1 MQKNLIMKK
10 IVTIILLTGTFLI
23 SGCDS
28 LNQVANQYG
37 GAIVNA
43 LGTPTSTEIGT
54 ALKQALENGAGAST
68 GKLSATNGFLGN
80 AAVKILM
87 PEEARKV
94 ESTLRSLGF
103 NTLCDNVITSLNRA
117 AEDAAKEA
125 KPILVNAIKQMTFQ
139 DVTNI
144 LLGDKDAATQY
155 FKRTTTASLTQKFK
169 PIVNTSIGKVGA
181 TKYWTELTTAYN
193 KIPMVKP
200 VTTDLT
206 AYVTEK
212 AIQGLFVEVAAEEL
226 RIRENVGARST
237 TLMQKVFAYA
247 DQQKK

>member
-37 GAIVNA
+37 GTIVNA

>member
-1 MQKNLIMKK
+1 MKK
-10 IVTIILLTGTFLI
+10 TTLVALLSCGLTL
-23 SGCDS
+23 SSCDS

-37 GAIVNA
+37 DTVINA
-43 LGTPTSTEIGT
+43 LGTPTNVEIGT
-54 ALKQALENGAGAST
+54 ALKQALENGASAST
-68 GKLSATNGFLGN
+68 SKLSATNGFLGN
-80 AAVKILM
+80 AAIKILM
-87 PEEARKV
+87 PPEAKKV
-94 ESTLRSLGF
+94 ESTLRSLGL
-103 NTLCDNVITSLNRA
+103 NSLCDNVITSLNRA

-125 KPILVNAIKQMTFQ
+125 KPILVNAIKQMTFT

-155 FKRTTTASLTQKFK
+155 FMRTTTSSLTEKFK
-169 PIVNTSIGKVGA
+169 PIVNNSIGKVGA

-193 KIPMVKP
+193 KIPLVTP

-212 AIQGLFVEVAAEEL
+212 AIAGLFVEVAAEEL
-226 RIRENVGARST
+226 KIRQNINARST
-237 TLMQKVFAYA
+237 PLMQKVFGYA

>member
-1 MQKNLIMKK
+1 MRKNLIMKK
-10 IVTIILLTGTFLI
+10 LVTIILLSGTFLI
-23 SGCDS
+23 SGCES

-37 GAIVNA
+37 GTIVNA
-43 LGTPTSTEIGT
+43 LGTPTSAEIGT

-68 GKLSATNGFLGN
+68 SKLSATNGFLGN

-117 AEDAAKEA
+117 AEDATKEA

-155 FKRTTTASLTQKFK
+155 FKRTTTASLTEKFK
-169 PIVNTSIGKVGA
+169 PIVSNSVGKVGA

-193 KIPMVKP
+193 KVPMVKP

-212 AIQGLFVEVAAEEL
+212 AIQGLFVEVASEEL

-237 TLMQKVFAYA
+237 ALMQKVFAYA